1 MLEKT
6 KEKRNHTYESYNE
19 PENHFLNFPT
29 SSQPD
34 PFEKYQN
41 FSMNQTQYQT
51 KVRNKVKGNFLER
64 NYKISKTEE
73 NKKMINERELN
84 ALYYKLKYYYNDILN
99 QNKKELDNINYI
111 KSKINKSE
119 KRINDYERAKEVESG
134 TEKISGLDTVNN
146 IDNVINRIK
155 DLKQQ
160 TEEAKFGVTNENE
173 YASTLKYLMEDSKSQ
188 LMKVNE
194 EFLIIQQKLHDIKQA
209 RKILNQNINNREYNK
224 IQSHRINNFFENQLE
239 KVDELF
245 KEQEYKKMAIEKK
258 NKEKEEKLEL
268 LKNRYNEDKK
278 MNKYKL
284 AQYKE
289 ETLDRISNYYY
300 QKEKKEQKEKNII
313 NFIVGFH
320 FFQKYFINKNRENK
334 EKNNLEDSIDISEC
348 KKDIDFNN
356 FMKGEQYELYNS
368 DEEEESSD
376 SSLDNNINDK
386 DKQDNIKSNRKE
398 KKNNKK
404 KKKKLHKITFEDV
417 KKRFDELDLKYDEF
431 YDYYTK
437 IISKANFSQ
446 KKMTNLNER
455 FIYLEAQKK
464 NYAEK
469 VDEIIL
475 KDYKNLID
483 LMEEM
488 IKYDKNKNEE
498 IIRFTKFIENNKNN
512 LKSAEK
518 IRNNK
523 AIKRIT
529 AIHNENIINPDT
541 TAIKKLNA
549 FIIKCNDAVAKI
561 KFYFESIIY
570 GLRDLRFYKDNNDS
584 NKKIVSLNEI
594 HPLTTGFTNKCIETT
609 KEQYIKDLLE
619 FAKEKKIENANIIYH
634 NLFEKERHK
643 DNMKQFLKDNLT
655 EDKFIFYL
663 FKGSE
668 ERIKLNEILNNILN
682 QFNERLKNSTI
693 FNSTRIINKGSDKN
707 LPKLTRIQTTKQT
720 GVDLTTIKRKDSKKG
735 RSSLL
740 FFIKPKEEKYEVE
753 KKKNLEDEINGE
765 YNYEKTND
773 DNEDYNFYKIVR
785 PKTTKLTT
793 SKRIVKQLY
802 EPSLEKSQYI
812 RKLNYDLNNIKTES
826 SKDKRNNSKYFK
838 KTWNDLD
845 NYENQFYVYNNPS
858 KILILFYLI
867 RY

>member
-6 KEKRNHTYESYNE
+6 KEKINQTYASYNTT
-19 PENHFLNFPT
+19 ENHFLNFPT

-41 FSMNQTQYQT
+41 HSMNQTSYQT
-51 KVRNKVKGNFLER
+51 KARNRVKGNFLER
-64 NYKISKTEE
+64 NYKISKTED
-73 NKKMINERELN
+73 NQKMMNERELI

-99 QNKKELDNINYI
+99 QNKKEIENINYI
-111 KSKINKSE
+111 KTKINKSE

-146 IDNVINRIK
+146 VDNVINKIK
-155 DLKQQ
+155 DLKQH

-209 RKILNQNINNREYNK
+209 RKILNQNINHREYAR
-224 IQSHRINNFFENQLE
+224 IQTHKINNFFENQIE
-239 KVDELF
+239 KVNEMLV
-245 KEQEYKKMAIEKK
+245 EQEYKKMAIEKK
-258 NKEKEEKLEL
+258 NKEKEEKLQK
-268 LKNRYNEDKK
+268 LKNRYNDDKK
-278 MNKYKL
+278 MNKYRL

-356 FMKGEQYELYNS
+356 FMKGEQYELLNPE
-368 DEEEESSD
+368 EEEESSD
-376 SSLDNNINDK
+376 NSLDNVNEK
-386 DKQDNIKSNRKE
+386 EKTENIKSNKIKE
-398 KKNNKK
+398 KKKNKNKK
-404 KKKKLHKITFEDV
+404 KKFHKITFDDV
-417 KKRFDELDLKYDEF
+417 KQRFDELDLKYDEF

-446 KKMTNLNER
+446 KKMTDLNER
-455 FIYLEAQKK
+455 FIFLEAQKK
-464 NYAEK
+464 DNAEK

-483 LMEEM
+483 LIEYTM
-488 IKYDKNKNEE
+488 KYDDKKEE
-498 IIRFTKFIENNKNN
+498 IIRFTKFLENNKNN
-512 LKSAEK
+512 LKNAEK

-529 AIHNENIINPDT
+529 AIHNEDITNPDT

-549 FIIKCNDAVAKI
+549 FITKCNDAVSKI
-561 KFYFESIIY
+561 KFYYESIILGMR
-570 GLRDLRFYKDNNDS
+570 GLRYYKDNNDP
-584 NKKIVSLNEI
+584 NKKIISLNEI
-594 HPLTTGFTNKCIETT
+594 RPLTTGFTNKCNETS
-609 KEQYIKDLLE
+609 KEKYIKDLLE
-619 FAKEKKIENANIIYH
+619 FGKEKKIENADKIYE

-663 FKGSE
+663 FKDYE
-668 ERIKLNEILNNILN
+668 DRINLNLSLNNILN
-682 QFNERLKNSTI
+682 HFNERMKNSSI
-693 FNSTRIINKGSDKN
+693 FNSTKIISNNKGSDKN
-707 LPKLTRIQTTKQT
+707 LPRVNRLQTTKQT
-720 GVDLTTIKRKDSKKG
+720 GMDMSSIKRKDSKKG
-735 RSSLL
+735 RTSLL
-740 FFIKPKEEKYEVE
+740 FYIKPKEEKSEVE

-802 EPSLEKSQYI
+802 EPSLEKSQYM

-838 KTWNDLD
+838 KTWNDID

-858 KILILFYLI
+858 KLIFILFN
-867 RY
+867 

>member
-6 KEKRNHTYESYNE
+6 KEKINQTYASYNTT
-19 PENHFLNFPT
+19 ENHFLNFPT

-41 FSMNQTQYQT
+41 HSMNQTSYQT
-51 KVRNKVKGNFLER
+51 KARNRVKGNFLER
-64 NYKISKTEE
+64 NYKISKTED
-73 NKKMINERELN
+73 NQKMMNERELN

-99 QNKKELDNINYI
+99 QNKKEIENINYI
-111 KSKINKSE
+111 KTKINKSE
-119 KRINDYERAKEVESG
+119 KRLSDYERAKEVESG

-146 IDNVINRIK
+146 VDNVINKIK
-155 DLKQQ
+155 DLKQH

-188 LMKVNE
+188 LIKINE

-386 DKQDNIKSNRKE
+386 DKKDKIKSNRKE

-404 KKKKLHKITFEDV
+404 KKKKL
-417 KKRFDELDLKYDEF
+417 
-431 YDYYTK
+431 
-437 IISKANFSQ
+437 
-446 KKMTNLNER
+446 
-455 FIYLEAQKK
+455 
-464 NYAEK
+464 
-469 VDEIIL
+469 
-475 KDYKNLID
+475 
-483 LMEEM
+483 
-488 IKYDKNKNEE
+488 
-498 IIRFTKFIENNKNN
+498 
-512 LKSAEK
+512 
-518 IRNNK
+518 
-523 AIKRIT
+523 
-529 AIHNENIINPDT
+529 
-541 TAIKKLNA
+541 
-549 FIIKCNDAVAKI
+549 
-561 KFYFESIIY
+561 
-570 GLRDLRFYKDNNDS
+570 
-584 NKKIVSLNEI
+584 KKIN
-594 HPLTTGFTNKCIETT
+594 
-609 KEQYIKDLLE
+609 
-619 FAKEKKIENANIIYH
+619 
-634 NLFEKERHK
+634 
-643 DNMKQFLKDNLT
+643 
-655 EDKFIFYL
+655 
-663 FKGSE
+663 
-668 ERIKLNEILNNILN
+668 
-682 QFNERLKNSTI
+682 
-693 FNSTRIINKGSDKN
+693 
-707 LPKLTRIQTTKQT
+707 
-720 GVDLTTIKRKDSKKG
+720 
-735 RSSLL
+735 
-740 FFIKPKEEKYEVE
+740 
-753 KKKNLEDEINGE
+753 
-765 YNYEKTND
+765 
-773 DNEDYNFYKIVR
+773 
-785 PKTTKLTT
+785 
-793 SKRIVKQLY
+793 
-802 EPSLEKSQYI
+802 
-812 RKLNYDLNNIKTES
+812 
-826 SKDKRNNSKYFK
+826 
-838 KTWNDLD
+838 
-845 NYENQFYVYNNPS
+845 
-858 KILILFYLI
+858 
-867 RY
+867 